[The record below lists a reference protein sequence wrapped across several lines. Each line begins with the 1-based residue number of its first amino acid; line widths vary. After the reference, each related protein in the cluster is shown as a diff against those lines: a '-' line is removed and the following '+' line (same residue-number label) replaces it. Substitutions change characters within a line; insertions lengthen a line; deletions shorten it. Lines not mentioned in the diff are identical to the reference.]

1 MGQYLFIGIATR
13 ISANVKNVKEA
24 FKSIGNFKKHFEQ
37 TFNRNGIY
45 QMEETDGRIDLCLNP
60 EVAEKEWL
68 QFLDSFYKLRYTSD
82 YGQADAIKEMS
93 KTNNLQEWIDLA
105 DKKQYECYQ
114 SDFLQYFPMEI
125 PDNPYLDLYLH
136 LDLVLL
142 SIDGKIFME
151 GYNDLF
157 AFFTRIIREKLADYR
172 LSDSLFVY
180 ITD

>member
-1 MGQYLFIGIATR
+1 
-13 ISANVKNVKEA
+13 
-24 FKSIGNFKKHFEQ
+24 
-37 TFNRNGIY
+37 
-45 QMEETDGRIDLCLNP
+45 
-60 EVAEKEWL
+60 
-68 QFLDSFYKLRYTSD
+68 
-82 YGQADAIKEMS
+82 
-93 KTNNLQEWIDLA
+93 
-105 DKKQYECYQ
+105 
-114 SDFLQYFPMEI
+114 MEI

>member
-13 ISANVKNVKEA
+13 ISANVKKAKEE
-24 FKSIGNFKKHFEQ
+24 FKSIDNFKKQFEQ

-45 QMEETDGRIDLCLNP
+45 QMKESDGRIDLCLNP

-68 QFLDSFYKLRYTSD
+68 RFLDSFYQLRYNSD
-82 YGQADAIKEMS
+82 YRQDDAIKELS
-93 KTNNLQEWIDLA
+93 KTKKLQEWLNLA
-105 DKKQYECYQ
+105 DEKQYECYQ

-125 PDNPYLDLYLH
+125 PDNPYRDF
-136 LDLVLL
+136 DVQMELVLL
-142 SIDGKIFME
+142 SIDGKIIME
-151 GYNDLF
+151 GYNELF

-172 LSDSLFVY
+172 LSGSLFVY

>member
-1 MGQYLFIGIATR
+1 
-13 ISANVKNVKEA
+13 
-24 FKSIGNFKKHFEQ
+24 
-37 TFNRNGIY
+37 
-45 QMEETDGRIDLCLNP
+45 MEETDERIDLCLNP

-125 PDNPYLDLYLH
+125 PDNPYRDLYLH

-157 AFFTRIIREKLADYR
+157 AFFTRIIREQRIPVDTAGKGVLVTPCVIR
-172 LSDSLFVY
+172 LNIKTESWLSY
-180 ITD
+180 CEEE

>member
-13 ISANVKNVKEA
+13 ISASIKRAKEE
-24 FKSIGNFKKHFEQ
+24 FKSIGNFKKQFEQ

-45 QMEETDGRIDLCLNP
+45 QMKESDGRIDLCLNP
-60 EVAEKEWL
+60 EVVEKEWH
-68 QFLDSFYKLRYTSD
+68 QFLDSFYKLRHTRD
-82 YGQADAIKEMS
+82 CGQDEVLKKLS
-93 KTNNLQEWIDLA
+93 KTNSLQEWLDLA
-105 DKKQYECYQ
+105 DEKQYECYQ
-114 SDFLQYFPMEI
+114 SDFLQYFPMK
-125 PDNPYLDLYLH
+125 NPYWYRSFSVSM
-136 LDLVLL
+136 DLVLL
-142 SIDGKIFME
+142 SLDGKIFME